1 MLDWSP
7 TVALLYSIAIVSIG
21 YVGCC
26 RPVFAI
32 VGIKRQSAVCDL
44 LGREVA
50 DIAKAVKTDTPVCF
64 NVNPAQRKPL

>member
-1 MLDWSP
+1 MIDHPPWH
-7 TVALLYSIAIVSIG
+7 YWAIVSIG

-26 RPVFAI
+26 RPVFALALAL
-32 VGIKRQSAVCDL
+32 AVCDL

-64 NVNPAQRKPL
+64 NVNPAQGKPM

>member
-1 MLDWSP
+1 MIDWSP
-7 TVALLYSIAIVSIG
+7 TVALLGQCIG

-26 RPVFAI
+26 RPVFALALAL
-32 VGIKRQSAVCDL
+32 AVCDL

-64 NVNPAQRKPL
+64 NVNPAQGKPM